1 MLRPAAFRDAARGDT
16 VTAVGQS
23 SATGHIF
30 ERFLIVVGVVYGEKK
45 RKLRNLSA
53 LKVET
58 NINIQSPFLK

>member
-1 MLRPAAFRDAARGDT
+1 MFYPAAFRGAARADT
-16 VTAVGQS
+16 VTAVVQI

-30 ERFLIVVGVVYGEKK
+30 ERFLIVVGVVCGEKK
-45 RKLRNLSA
+45 KKLRNLSA